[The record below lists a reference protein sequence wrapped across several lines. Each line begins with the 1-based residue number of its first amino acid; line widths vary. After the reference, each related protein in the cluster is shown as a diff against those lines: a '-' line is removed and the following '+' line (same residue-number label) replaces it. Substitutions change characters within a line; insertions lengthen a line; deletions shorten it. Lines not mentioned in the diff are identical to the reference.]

1 MRADSCSL
9 DAVAL
14 PPADSRYDWNEQWT
28 PEGPAHA
35 RTPVLTRVRTAML
48 GTGIALVLG
57 ALVSSVALA
66 GGGDGTSEYTP
77 LDGDLG
83 GRPNLITPAAPPP
96 APSPSATSRTPSP
109 DRTRE
114 VVPATERRREPTPT
128 PTKSTTPEPTPSAT
142 PTVGASIQPWP
153 EYTWRDEDDD
163 DWRDDDDCRDG
174 QYGDRDGH
182 HHDHGCW

>member
-1 MRADSCSL
+1 MRADNCAV

-14 PPADSRYDWNEQWT
+14 PPADSRHDWNGQWT
-28 PEGPAHA
+28 PEGPTHA
-35 RTPVLTRVRTAML
+35 RTTVLTRVRTAML

-66 GGGDGTSEYTP
+66 GGGDGKPEYTP
-77 LDGDLG
+77 LDNDLG

-96 APSPSATSRTPSP
+96 APSPSATTRTPSP

-114 VVPATERRREPTPT
+114 VVPATERHREPTPT
-128 PTKSTTPEPTPSAT
+128 PTKSSPSTPTPSST
-142 PTVGASIQPWP
+142 PTSGASVQPWP
-153 EYTWRDEDDD
+153 EYTWRYDD
-163 DWRDDDDCRDG
+163 DWRDEDCRDG
-174 QYGDRDGH
+174 GYRDRDGH